1 MKTLPSLIKLVV
13 FIVVTVLATGL
24 LAATI
29 GNLRFG
35 GTTSYQALFTDAT
48 GLLKGDDVR
57 IAGVRVGETLPYHY
71 PRQPAARK
79 VARAARPR
87 VP

>member
-48 GLLKGDDVR
+48 GLLKGDDVPDLATLLFGPMAR
-57 IAGVRVGETLPYHY
+57 GTAVG
-71 PRQPAARK
+71 QS
-79 VARAARPR
+79 
-87 VP
+87 

>member
-1 MKTLPSLIKLVV
+1 MKTLPSLIKLIV

-35 GTTSYQALFTDAT
+35 GTKDENER
-48 GLLKGDDVR
+48 D
-57 IAGVRVGETLPYHY
+57 
-71 PRQPAARK
+71 
-79 VARAARPR
+79 
-87 VP
+87 

>member
-35 GTTSYQALFTDAT
+35 VRGDDWEMALFAS
-48 GLLKGDDVR
+48 
-57 IAGVRVGETLPYHY
+57 
-71 PRQPAARK
+71 
-79 VARAARPR
+79 
-87 VP
+87 